1 MRTLATALLRS
12 NRFFLNKPRSVNNE
26 PYARDDPRLLDILND
41 LDYKNWESSSSSEFP
56 ILVYR
61 GLSASTAAKVAQEIA
76 QSQPQTLP
84 EIRLYSFR
92 NSMPQKSDPSNPWCS
107 RQMRDTNTQNL
118 FTIGNL
124 LKQLLEKTGDD
135 EQRLELIEV
144 FLGKLY
150 RSDIEPEER
159 RKISGARDELGALTL
174 MSLCTIHTLWL
185 AFKGVVL
192 RAREIKD
199 SNVQAQKTCGNTFA
213 LILDLNNIDI
223 DEWFPLIK
231 ILRQVFK
238 PRMSGGNYSWA
249 KLLIV
254 NPPRHGELGLRSTHE
269 ILVEWGNERKGT
281 STYKPHVPRIT
292 PQCISGVEGFS
303 RNEAIASGIQN

>member
-1 MRTLATALLRS
+1 M
-12 NRFFLNKPRSVNNE
+12 NNE
-26 PYARDDPRLLDILND
+26 PYVYDDASLRDILHD
-41 LDYKNWESSSSSEFP
+41 LDYKSWESSSSGKFP

-61 GLSASTAAKVAQEIA
+61 GLSAPTATKVAQEIA

-84 EIRLYSFR
+84 ELRLYSFR
-92 NSMPQKSDPSNPWCS
+92 DSMPQESDPSNPWYS
-107 RQMRDTNTQNL
+107 PQMRDTNTQNL

-150 RSDIEPEER
+150 RSGIKPKER
-159 RKISGARDELGALTL
+159 RQISGALDELGALTL
-174 MSLCTIHTLWL
+174 MSLCTIHTLWH

-192 RAREIKD
+192 RAREIEN
-199 SNVQAQKTCGNTFA
+199 SNVQAQPPCGNTFA

-223 DEWFPLIK
+223 DEWFSLIK
-231 ILRQVFK
+231 VLRQVFE

-254 NPPRHGELGLRSTHE
+254 NPPRHGELGLRSPHE
-269 ILVEWGNERKGT
+269 ILVEWGKERDGT
-281 STYKPHVPRIT
+281 SIYKNHVPRIP
-292 PQCISGVEGFS
+292 PQCILGVEVFS
-303 RNEAIASGIQN
+303 GNEAIASGVQS